1 MCPSH
6 SNNVPRVFWGK
17 KTARSPAD
25 SHSHDVAVVGAGIG
39 GLAAAALLARKGAKV
54 LVVES
59 HDRPGGSCTSWL
71 RKARLRDG
79 TVGRF
84 IFDSGVQDFSG
95 LGPGGALRWLQSELG
110 LGSRLAWRRVR
121 HRYHLDDLVIDVPAT
136 AEGFAQKL
144 IEMFPGEARG
154 LADFFRTIS
163 TIYKDL
169 GDHGGAKPGL
179 PQTAAEREQ
188 WVARHPVSAQWM
200 QSSFAG
206 MLDAFITDERPKH
219 FLTTLAEYLTD
230 DAASLTVAEMA
241 PLFGY
246 YIDGG
251 FYPQGGSQELA
262 NALAEAVTEN
272 GGQLRL
278 STRVDRINTDNGRA
292 TSITLD
298 DGEIHHSGHVIYNG
312 DIGLLPNYLDTG
324 LLPPRFQQRLNSR
337 RLGPSAILVSLGLD
351 RIPAMS
357 ARVFV
362 TKKGFTFGI
371 GNPSAIDPTLAPP
384 LCAAVT
390 LLCLLNEEDSAQWF
404 KFDRRTY
411 AAEKEAFSKRLLT
424 IVEEIAPGF
433 AASMVYRQTA
443 TPPTFARY
451 LNTKTGNIYGGARR
465 QWRPLN
471 QPVLPGLFLAGGG
484 TIPGPGIEAVVLSG
498 IAAAEGINAER

>member
-6 SNNVPRVFWGK
+6 SNSVARGSCA
-17 KTARSPAD
+17 KTTASPAAD

-39 GLAAAALLARKGAKV
+39 GLTAAALLARQGAKV

-71 RKARLRDG
+71 RKARLPGG
-79 TVGRF
+79 TAGRF

-95 LGPGGALRWLQSELG
+95 LGPGGALRWLLTELG
-110 LGSRLAWRRVR
+110 LGSRLAWHRVR
-121 HRYHLDDLVIDVPAT
+121 HRYHLDDLVIDVPET

-144 IEMFPGEARG
+144 AGMFPAEAGG

-169 GDHGGAKPGL
+169 GDHGGAHPGM
-179 PQTAAEREQ
+179 PQTAAGREQ

-200 QSSFAG
+200 QSSFAA
-206 MLDAFITDERPKH
+206 MLDAFMADERPKH
-219 FLTTLAEYLTD
+219 FLSILAEYLTD
-230 DAASLTVAEMA
+230 DAASLTVGEMA

-251 FYPQGGSQELA
+251 FYPAGGSQEFA
-262 NALAEAVTEN
+262 NALAEVVQEN
-272 GGQLRL
+272 GGQLLL
-278 STRVDRINTDNGRA
+278 STRVERIGTDNGRA
-292 TSITLD
+292 TGITLH
-298 DGEIHHSGHVIYNG
+298 DGEIHHCGHIIYNG
-312 DIGLLPNYLDTG
+312 DAGLLPDVLDAG
-324 LLPPRFQQRLNSR
+324 LLPPRFRQRLNSR

-351 RIPAMS
+351 RIPAMP

-362 TKKGFTFGI
+362 TQKGFTFGI
-371 GNPSAIDPTLAPP
+371 GNPSAIDPALAPP
-384 LCAAVT
+384 SYAAVT

-404 KFDRRTY
+404 KFDPHTY
-411 AAEKEAFSKRLLT
+411 AAEKEAFSKRLLA

-433 AASMVYRQTA
+433 AASIVYRQTA

-451 LNTKTGNIYGGARR
+451 LNTKAGNIYGGARR
-465 QWRPLN
+465 QWKPLN
-471 QPVLPGLFLAGGG
+471 QPVLPGLVLAGGG
-484 TIPGPGIEAVVLSG
+484 TLPGPGIEAVVLSG
-498 IAAAEGINAER
+498 IAAAEGIRAER

>member
-1 MCPSH
+1 VSCA
-6 SNNVPRVFWGK
+6 
-17 KTARSPAD
+17 KTTASKTTASSPAD

-79 TVGRF
+79 AAGRF
-84 IFDSGVQDFSG
+84 IFDGGVQDFSG
-95 LGPGGALRWLQSELG
+95 LGPSGSLRWLLTELG
-110 LGSRLAWRRVR
+110 LDKRLSWRRVR

-136 AEGFAQKL
+136 AEGFAREL
-144 IEMFPGEARG
+144 GEMFPGEASG
-154 LADFFRTIS
+154 LADFFGVIS
-163 TIYKDL
+163 TIYKDF
-169 GDHGGAKPGL
+169 GDRGGANPGM

-188 WVARHPVSAQWM
+188 WAARRPVSARWM
-200 QSSFAG
+200 QSGFAE
-206 MLDAFITDERPKH
+206 MLDAFMTDERPKH
-219 FLTTLAEYLTD
+219 FLTILAEYLTD
-230 DAASLTVAEMA
+230 DAASLTVGEMA

-262 NALAEAVTEN
+262 NALAGVVTEN
-272 GGQLRL
+272 GGHVRL

-292 TSITLD
+292 TSVTLD
-298 DGEIHHSGHVIYNG
+298 DGEICHSGHVIYNG
-312 DIGLLPNYLDTG
+312 DVGLLPNCLDVG
-324 LLPPRFQQRLNSR
+324 LLPPRFRQRLNSR

-351 RIPAMS
+351 RIPDMP

-371 GNPSAIDPTLAPP
+371 ANPSAIDPTLAPP
-384 LCAAVT
+384 SCAAVT
-390 LLCLLNEEDSAQWF
+390 LLRLLNEEDSAQWF
-404 KFDRRTY
+404 KFDQRAY

-433 AASMVYRQTA
+433 AASIVYRQTA
-443 TPPTFARY
+443 APPTFARY
-451 LNTKTGNIYGGARR
+451 LNTKAGNIYGGARR
-465 QWRPLN
+465 QWKPLN
-471 QPVLPGLFLAGGG
+471 QQILPGLFLVGGG
-484 TIPGPGIEAVVLSG
+484 ALPGPGIEAVVLSG
-498 IAAAEGINAER
+498 IAAAQGVSAGR

>member
-1 MCPSH
+1 MCLSH
-6 SNNVPRVFWGK
+6 SNSVPRVSCA
-17 KTARSPAD
+17 KTTASSPAD

-95 LGPGGALRWLQSELG
+95 LGPSGALRWLLTELG
-110 LGSRLAWRRVR
+110 LGSRLTWHRVR

-136 AEGFAQKL
+136 AEGFAQIL
-144 IEMFPGEARG
+144 EGMFPGEAGG
-154 LADFFRTIS
+154 LADFFKTIS

-169 GDHGGAKPGL
+169 GDHGGANPGM

-200 QSSFAG
+200 QSSFVA
-206 MLDAFITDERPKH
+206 MLDAFMADERPKH

-230 DAASLTVAEMA
+230 DAASLTVGEMA

-262 NALAEAVTEN
+262 NALAEVVKEN

-278 STRVDRINTDNGRA
+278 STRVDR
-292 TSITLD
+292 
-298 DGEIHHSGHVIYNG
+298 
-312 DIGLLPNYLDTG
+312 
-324 LLPPRFQQRLNSR
+324 
-337 RLGPSAILVSLGLD
+337 
-351 RIPAMS
+351 AMS

-362 TKKGFTFGI
+362 TKKDFPFGI

-384 LCAAVT
+384 SCAAVT

-404 KFDRRTY
+404 KFDQRTY

-433 AASMVYRQTA
+433 AASIVYRQTA

-451 LNTKTGNIYGGARR
+451 LTTKAGNIYGGARR
-465 QWRPLN
+465 QWKPFN
-471 QPVLPGLFLAGGG
+471 QPVLPGLFLVGGG
-484 TIPGPGIEAVVLSG
+484 TLPGPGIEAVVLSG
-498 IAAAEGINAER
+498 IAAAKGIRAER

>member
-1 MCPSH
+1 MCLSH
-6 SNNVPRVFWGK
+6 SDSVPRVSCA
-17 KTARSPAD
+17 KTTASSPAD
-25 SHSHDVAVVGAGIG
+25 SHCHDVVVVGAGIG
-39 GLAAAALLARKGAKV
+39 GLAAAALLAKKGAKV
-54 LVVES
+54 LIVES

-71 RKARLRDG
+71 RKARLQDG

-84 IFDSGVQDFSG
+84 VFDSGVQDFSG
-95 LGPGGALRWLQSELG
+95 LGPSGALRWLLTELG
-110 LGSRLAWRRVR
+110 LGSRLTWHKVR
-121 HRYHLDDLVIDVPAT
+121 HRYHLDDLVIDVPVT

-144 IEMFPGEARG
+144 EGMFPGEAGG
-154 LADFFRTIS
+154 LADFFSTIS

-169 GDHGGAKPGL
+169 GDHGGAKPGM

-188 WVARHPVSAQWM
+188 WVARHPVSARWM
-200 QSSFAG
+200 QSSFVA
-206 MLDAFITDERPKH
+206 MLDAFMADERPKH

-230 DAASLTVAEMA
+230 DAASLTVGEMA

-262 NALAEAVTEN
+262 NALAEVVKEN

-278 STRVDRINTDNGRA
+278 STRVDRINMDNGRA
-292 TSITLD
+292 TSITLH
-298 DGEIHHSGHVIYNG
+298 DGEIHHSEHVIYNG
-312 DIGLLPNYLDTG
+312 DVGLLPNCLEVG

-351 RIPAMS
+351 RIPSMS

-362 TKKGFTFGI
+362 TKKDFTFGI

-384 LCAAVT
+384 SCAAVT

-411 AAEKEAFSKRLLT
+411 AAEKEVFSKRLLT

-433 AASMVYRQTA
+433 AASIVYRQTA

-451 LNTKTGNIYGGARR
+451 LNTKAGNIYGGARR
-465 QWRPLN
+465 QWKPFN
-471 QPVLPGLFLAGGG
+471 HPVLPGLFLVGGG
-484 TIPGPGIEAVVLSG
+484 TLPGPGIEAVVLSG
-498 IAAAEGINAER
+498 IAAAKGIRAER

>member
-6 SNNVPRVFWGK
+6 SYSVPRVSRAK
-17 KTARSPAD
+17 STASSPAD
-25 SHSHDVAVVGAGIG
+25 SRCHDVAVVGAGIG

-71 RKARLRDG
+71 RKAGLRDG
-79 TVGRF
+79 TLGRF

-95 LGPGGALRWLQSELG
+95 LGPGGALRWLLSELG
-110 LGSRLAWRRVR
+110 LGSRLIWHRVR
-121 HRYHLDDLVIDVPAT
+121 HCYHLDDLVIEVPAT
-136 AEGFAQKL
+136 VEGFAQKL
-144 IEMFPGEARG
+144 EEMFPGEASG
-154 LADFFRTIS
+154 LAAFFRTIS

-169 GDHGGAKPGL
+169 GDHGGAKPGM
-179 PQTAAEREQ
+179 PQTIAEREQ

-200 QSSFAG
+200 QSSFVA
-206 MLDAFITDERPKH
+206 MLDAFMADERPKH

-230 DAASLTVAEMA
+230 DATSLTVGEMA

-262 NALAEAVTEN
+262 NALAEALKKY
-272 GGQLRL
+272 GGRLRL
-278 STRVDRINTDNGRA
+278 STRVDRINTDTGRA
-292 TSITLD
+292 TGITLH
-298 DGEIHHSGHVIYNG
+298 DGEIHQAKHVIYNG
-312 DIGLLPNYLDTG
+312 DVGLLPNCLDVG
-324 LLPPRFQQRLNSR
+324 LLPPRFEQRLNSR
-337 RLGPSAILVSLGLD
+337 RLGASAILVNLGLD

-371 GNPSAIDPTLAPP
+371 GNPSAIDSTLAPP
-384 LCAAVT
+384 SCAAVT
-390 LLCLLNEEDSAQWF
+390 LLCLLNEDDSAQWF

-433 AASMVYRQTA
+433 SASIVYRQTA
-443 TPPTFARY
+443 TPSTFARY
-451 LNTKTGNIYGGARR
+451 LNTKAGNIYGGARR
-465 QWRPLN
+465 QWKPLN

-484 TIPGPGIEAVVLSG
+484 TLPGPGIEAVVLSG
-498 IAAAEGINAER
+498 IAAVNGICAGR

>member
-1 MCPSH
+1 MCSSH
-6 SNNVPRVFWGK
+6 SNSVSRVSGA
-17 KTARSPAD
+17 KTTASSLAD
-25 SHSHDVAVVGAGIG
+25 SHNHDVAVVGAGIG
-39 GLAAAALLARKGAKV
+39 GLAAAALLARKGARV

-71 RKARLRDG
+71 RKVRLPDG
-79 TVGRF
+79 TLGRF

-95 LGPGGALRWLQSELG
+95 LGPGGALRWLLTELG
-110 LGSRLAWRRVR
+110 LGSRLTWHRVR

-136 AEGFAQKL
+136 VERFAQKL
-144 IEMFPGEARG
+144 EGMFPGDARG
-154 LADFFRTIS
+154 LANFFRTIS
-163 TIYKDL
+163 IIYKDL
-169 GDHGGAKPGL
+169 GDHGSGVPGMPQSAAK
-179 PQTAAEREQ
+179 REQ

-200 QSSFAG
+200 QSSFAA
-206 MLDAFITDERPKH
+206 MLDAFIADERPRH

-230 DAASLTVAEMA
+230 DAASLTVGEMA

-262 NALAEAVTEN
+262 NALAEAVKEN
-272 GGQLRL
+272 GGRLRL
-278 STRVDRINTDNGRA
+278 SARVDRINTDNVRA
-292 TSITLD
+292 TGITLH
-298 DGEIHHSGHVIYNG
+298 DGEIHHCEHVIYNG
-312 DIGLLPNYLDTG
+312 DVGLLPECLDVG

-371 GNPSAIDPTLAPP
+371 GNPSAVDPTLVPP
-384 LCAAVT
+384 SCAAVT
-390 LLCLLNEEDSAQWF
+390 LLCLLNEKDSAQWF

-411 AAEKEAFSKRLLT
+411 AAEKDAFSKRLLA

-433 AASMVYRQTA
+433 AASIVYRQTA

-451 LNTKTGNIYGGARR
+451 LSTKAGNIYGGARR
-465 QWRPLN
+465 QWKPLD
-471 QPVLPGLFLAGGG
+471 QPILPGLFLAGGG
-484 TIPGPGIEAVVLSG
+484 TLPGPGIEAVVLSG
-498 IAAAEGINAER
+498 IAAAQGIRAER